1 MGIGRRFSHGS
12 HIGVL
17 KQRNDCHVG
26 RPWERGWLVYQDE
39 RPWERGWLVYE
50 TIQMEAEHF
59 PSKLFRLLQ

>member
-26 RPWERGWLVYQDE
+26 RPWERGWF
-39 RPWERGWLVYE
+39 VYE